1 MRQKLL
7 LLAAVFFGV
16 LAFIFTYQEI
26 QNEKNKISGAAEDVV
41 LSVLKRDMAADEI
54 IKQGDL
60 VPYKTQRFKND
71 KASNRFILWDKQS
84 AITSRELAFSVKKD
98 TPIQWVDLKP
108 ATRGRDGLTSI
119 IPRDLRAISIAVD
132 ATASVTGLIQPND
145 HIDIIG
151 TFRFPEMKGDA
162 SKDTLTLTILQN
174 VVVLATGTD
183 FGKQAAPQTVQK
195 KNYSNVT
202 LALSP
207 KEAEMIIFA
216 TQKGRLAL
224 SLRNYE
230 DTKIEYDT
238 QSVDFS
244 FLQKNV
250 KKYSEEREKIM
261 KDRSKLN
268 SN

>member
-26 QNEKNKISGAAEDVV
+26 QNEKNKISGAAEEV
-41 LSVLKRDMAADEI
+41 LQTVLKRDMAADEI
-54 IKQGDL
+54 IKQSDL
-60 VPYKTQRFKND
+60 MPVKTQRFKND
-71 KASNRFILWDKQS
+71 KSSNRFIAWERNTS
-84 AITSRELAFSVKKD
+84 IISRELAFSVKKD
-98 TPIQWVDLKP
+98 TPLQWVDLKP
-108 ATRGRDGLTSI
+108 ASRGREGLTGI

-145 HIDIIG
+145 HVDIIG

-174 VVVLATGTD
+174 VVILATGTD
-183 FGKQAAPQTVQK
+183 FGKQAVGQAQQK

-207 KEAEMIIFA
+207 KEAEMIVFA
-216 TQKGRLAL
+216 TQKGRLTL

-230 DTKIEYDT
+230 DTKIEYET

-268 SN
+268 N